1 MYDFVFRNALLL
13 DGSGKSPYR
22 ADVAV
27 YSSLI
32 CLIAPPKSISGRHVI
47 EKPSLCL
54 APGFIDIHS
63 HDDLEVL
70 RSPSLIDKLG
80 QGITLDVNG
89 NCGIGLFPLSENSI
103 GELSSIA
110 KDILGSY
117 DEEWAWCDYK
127 SYKKRIEEKGVGI
140 NVAFLTSHS
149 ALRYFVMGSDIS
161 RIATNEEIEEMCTLL
176 DEQLK
181 EGSIGFSSGLY
192 YSPCLFADG
201 RELEALLSVV
211 KANGKIFSVHHR
223 CEGDDVLSSLE
234 EILRLAKK
242 TGVQLE
248 ISHLKVIGE
257 RNQDKVD
264 KVLSLIDAY
273 RSDGVDVKFDQY
285 PYEYG
290 STGLFSLLPPSF
302 QGLSRIEQ
310 RLAVS
315 LENEREDIKKEMIH
329 PSGWDS
335 IYSLVGPDKIK
346 MLTLD
351 SHRELEGMSLSEIGM
366 MWNKDPLDSLLDILS
381 DETGKAVM
389 TDETESRENLVKIM
403 TSSFSSFGTDSL
415 FSSASPHPRTKDAS
429 MHLIR
434 EYVTAEKTL
443 TLEEAVRKMS
453 GENADRLGLKD
464 RGYVKEGMKADLV
477 LFDAEKGRV
486 DTVLVNGRAAIL
498 DGAYT
503 GGLYG
508 SVISR
513 GMKNA

>member
-1 MYDFVFRNALLL
+1 MAEYDAIGRTLTVTEANAIIRDTVAEFFSELTIEGEVSGFRPSSSGHWYFTLKDSQAALDAAVFRSAQ
-13 DGSGKSPYR
+13 
-22 ADVAV
+22 
-27 YSSLI
+27 YSMA
-32 CLIAPPKSISGRHVI
+32 APKNG
-47 EKPSLCL
+47 
-54 APGFIDIHS
+54 
-63 HDDLEVL
+63 DLV
-70 RSPSLIDKLG
+70 
-80 QGITLDVNG
+80 
-89 NCGIGLFPLSENSI
+89 
-103 GELSSIA
+103 IA
-110 KDILGSY
+110 KGSL
-117 DEEWAWCDYK
+117 
-127 SYKKRIEEKGVGI
+127 SYYAKNGRLSFVIRSMRIKG
-140 NVAFLTSHS
+140 
-149 ALRYFVMGSDIS
+149 
-161 RIATNEEIEEMCTLL
+161 
-176 DEQLK
+176 
-181 EGSIGFSSGLY
+181 EGSL
-192 YSPCLFADG
+192 
-201 RELEALLSVV
+201 LEMIENCR
-211 KANGKIFSVHHR
+211 NG
-223 CEGDDVLSSLE
+223 G
-234 EILRLAKK
+234 
-242 TGVQLE
+242 T
-248 ISHLKVIGE
+248 
-257 RNQDKVD
+257 
-264 KVLSLIDAY
+264 
-273 RSDGVDVKFDQY
+273 DVKFDQY

-415 FSSASPHPRTKDAS
+415 FSSAYPHPRTKDAS